1 MKNNEHSLHLK
12 LSSERS

>member
-12 LSSERS
+12 GSSERN